1 VIVLG
6 RRAATPY
13 ADAVNADVAIR
24 PAVRSD
30 AADVAALFA
39 AQREHLAP
47 WDPRREPAFFT
58 RGGQRARLA
67 QVERDRA
74 AGTAHRFL
82 ILERGE
88 LAGEISITNVVR
100 RAFQSANLGYWV
112 AKERNGRGVA
122 TAAVAQVCAFAFG
135 ELELHRLEAGT
146 LLHNVASQVV
156 LDRNGF
162 APFGVARNYL
172 RIAGSWCD
180 HVLFQRTS
188 EQPVTPMGTAALA
201 RTISALADPQ

>member
-1 VIVLG
+1 
-6 RRAATPY
+6 
-13 ADAVNADVAIR
+13 VNREVTIR

-30 AADVAALFA
+30 AAPVAKLFA

-47 WDPRREPAFFT
+47 WDPRREASFFT

-67 QVERDRA
+67 QVERERA
-74 AGTAHRFL
+74 AGTSYRFL
-82 ILERGE
+82 ILEGGE

-100 RAFQSANLGYWV
+100 RSFQSANVGYWV
-112 AKERNGRGVA
+112 AGERNGRGVA
-122 TAAVAQVCAFAFG
+122 TAAVAAVCSFAFG

-146 LLHNVASQVV
+146 LPHNIGSQIV

-162 APFGVARNYL
+162 TPFGVAPSYL
-172 RIAGSWCD
+172 RIAGAWCD

-188 EQPVTPMGTAALA
+188 EQPSRPLGVAGLA
-201 RTISALADPQ
+201 RRITLLADPQ

>member
-1 VIVLG
+1 M
-6 RRAATPY
+6 
-13 ADAVNADVAIR
+13 NADITIR

-30 AADVAALFA
+30 AADLAELFA

-47 WDPRREPAFFT
+47 WDPRREPSFFT

-82 ILERGE
+82 ILEGGE

-112 AKERNGRGVA
+112 ARERNNRGIA
-122 TAAVAQVCAFAFG
+122 TAAVAETCAFAFG

-146 LLHNVASQVV
+146 LLHNIASQVV

-188 EQPVTPMGTAALA
+188 ERPAKPLGTAELA
-201 RTISALADPQ
+201 RRITALADPQ